1 MNKQNRISYDDD
13 GIYNHHN
20 NNDNN
25 NNNNNTLISIFL
37 LKKKKKKTKR
47 GLKNFILT
55 YLDIVCTKILDSS
68 CLD

>member
-1 MNKQNRISYDDD
+1 MNKQNKITYGDD
-13 GIYNHHN
+13 GIY
-20 NNDNN
+20 N

-37 LKKKKKKTKR
+37 LKKKTKR
-47 GLKNFILT
+47 ELKNFILT

>member
-13 GIYNHHN
+13 GIYN
-20 NNDNN
+20 NDNN
-25 NNNNNTLISIFL
+25 NITLISIFFTE
-37 LKKKKKKTKR
+37 KKKKTKR

>member
-13 GIYNHHN
+13 GIYN
-20 NNDNN
+20 NN
-25 NNNNNTLISIFL
+25 NNNITLISIFFTE
-37 LKKKKKKTKR
+37 KKKKTKR

>member
-13 GIYNHHN
+13 GIYNN
-20 NNDNN
+20 NNNN
-25 NNNNNTLISIFL
+25 NNNNNTLMSIFL
-37 LKKKKKKTKR
+37 LKKKKTKR

>member
-13 GIYNHHN
+13 GIYNN

-25 NNNNNTLISIFL
+25 NNNNTLMSIFL
-37 LKKKKKKTKR
+37 LKKKTKR

>member
-13 GIYNHHN
+13 GIYNN
-20 NNDNN
+20 NNN
-25 NNNNNTLISIFL
+25 NNNNNTLMSIFL
-37 LKKKKKKTKR
+37 LKKKKTKR

-55 YLDIVCTKILDSS
+55 YLDIVCTKILDLS